1 VLVHVGVFG
10 IKEPIMTT
18 QSIKQPWKRILFWTP
33 RVLSI
38 LFALF
43 VSLFALDVFGV
54 GYSFWETGLA
64 LLIHL
69 VPVYIL
75 LIGLAIAWRW
85 EWVGALIFMGFAVWY
100 VAMAWGQFQ
109 LSVYVMMAGVPFV
122 VGILWLIDWLYRR
135 ELRATV

>member
-1 VLVHVGVFG
+1 
-10 IKEPIMTT
+10 MTT
-18 QSIKQPWKRILFWTP
+18 QSIKQPWKRVLFWTP
-33 RVLSI
+33 RVMSI

-54 GYSFWETGLA
+54 GYSFWETVLA

-109 LSVYVMMAGVPFV
+109 LSVYLMMAGVPFV

-135 ELRATV
+135 ELRSTV

>member
-1 VLVHVGVFG
+1 
-10 IKEPIMTT
+10 MTT

-54 GYSFWETGLA
+54 GYSFWETVLA

-109 LSVYVMMAGVPFV
+109 LSVYLMMAGVPFV

-135 ELRATV
+135 ELRSTV

>member
-1 VLVHVGVFG
+1 
-10 IKEPIMTT
+10 MTT

-54 GYSFWETGLA
+54 GYSFWETVLA

-100 VAMAWGQFQ
+100 VAMAWGQFP
-109 LSVYVMMAGVPFV
+109 LSVYVMMAGVPFG

>member
-1 VLVHVGVFG
+1 MQGCSPARC
-10 IKEPIMTT
+10 KEPIMTT

-43 VSLFALDVFGV
+43 VSMFALDVFGV
-54 GYSFWETGLA
+54 GYGLWETVMA

-69 VPVYIL
+69 VPVFIL
-75 LIGLAIAWRW
+75 LIGLALAWRW

-100 VAMAWGQFQ
+100 VA
-109 LSVYVMMAGVPFV
+109 
-122 VGILWLIDWLYRR
+122 
-135 ELRATV
+135 

>member
-1 VLVHVGVFG
+1 
-10 IKEPIMTT
+10 MTT
-18 QSIKQPWKRILFWTP
+18 QSIKQPWKRVLFWAP

-54 GYSFWETGLA
+54 GYSFWETVLA

-100 VAMAWGQFQ
+100 VAMAWGQFP

-122 VGILWLIDWLYRR
+122 VGILWLIDWLYRA
-135 ELRATV
+135 ELRAIV

>member
-1 VLVHVGVFG
+1 
-10 IKEPIMTT
+10 MTT

-33 RVLSI
+33 RVMSI

-54 GYSFWETGLA
+54 GYSFWETVLA

-109 LSVYVMMAGVPFV
+109 LSVYLMMAGVPFV

-135 ELRATV
+135 ELRSTV

>member
-1 VLVHVGVFG
+1 
-10 IKEPIMTT
+10 MTT
-18 QSIKQPWKRILFWTP
+18 QSIRQPWKRILFWTP

-54 GYSFWETGLA
+54 GYSFWETVLA

>member
-1 VLVHVGVFG
+1 
-10 IKEPIMTT
+10 MTT

-54 GYSFWETGLA
+54 GYSFWETVLA

-100 VAMAWGQFQ
+100 VAMAWGQFP

-135 ELRATV
+135 ELRSTV

>member
-1 VLVHVGVFG
+1 
-10 IKEPIMTT
+10 MTT

-54 GYSFWETGLA
+54 GYSFWETVLA

-85 EWVGALIFMGFAVWY
+85 EWVGALIFIGFAVWY

>member
-1 VLVHVGVFG
+1 
-10 IKEPIMTT
+10 MTT

-54 GYSFWETGLA
+54 GYSFWETVLA

>member
-1 VLVHVGVFG
+1 
-10 IKEPIMTT
+10 MTT